1 MQPASCKLFH
11 RTFLSLGLLAALSGC
26 ATVGSMM
33 SPYSEKFD
41 CKNSDHGQCIHPDRA
56 YEDAVA
62 GVASKSDPKVTNDR
76 AVLRGQGQG
85 KAVAKA
91 KTGSNGASTAYGSY
105 RDSVY
110 QELKGLIEAPVT
122 PMLKP
127 ARTVRPLIL
136 PYADRQ
142 RPDRLY
148 MPRYVYSVIDKPV
161 WVVGGAFVA
170 APDRASQAPIL
181 GQVRDPVPSDGEP
194 ASTPEGATVPASP
207 AIVPPAP
214 EPQP

>member
-1 MQPASCKLFH
+1 MPLLAYQSLH
-11 RTFLSLGLLAALSGC
+11 RSLVALGLLVGLSGC

-41 CKNSDHGQCIHPDRA
+41 CKNSDHGQCIHPDLA
-56 YEDAVA
+56 YADAVA
-62 GVASKSDPKVTNDR
+62 GVTSKSDPKVTNDR
-76 AVLRGQGQG
+76 AMLRGRDAGR
-85 KAVAKA
+85 A
-91 KTGSNGASTAYGSY
+91 GSRSRGEIAGNAYGSY

-110 QELKGLIEAPVT
+110 RELKGLIEAPVT

-127 ARTVRPLIL
+127 AQTVRTLIL

-148 MPRYVYSVIDKPV
+148 MPRYVYSVVDKPV

-170 APDRASQAPIL
+170 APDRAVQAPIL
-181 GQVRDPVPSDGEP
+181 GQVRVRDTVDPDGEAAPGAPP
-194 ASTPEGATVPASP
+194 AP
-207 AIVPPAP
+207 AIVPPVP
-214 EPQP
+214 EQRP